1 MKLDQF
7 KWKYKS
13 RLKRNHR
20 NPPTCDIAATHNST
34 NTHLSGLHTVKQ
46 KYRHINHFFM
56 KSVTLGHTPDADDAF
71 MFYGIASGNIR
82 SPSFEIK
89 HVIEDIEKLNKRA
102 INHELDI
109 TAISAHAYGFIK
121 DYVILNS
128 GGSFGINY
136 GPIVISKMNIELK
149 HLHRYKIGIPGK
161 MTSANL
167 LLKLA
172 IGNFNGVEIIFNEIP
187 KYVSSGLVDA
197 GIVIHEA
204 QISLG
209 AEFQKI
215 LDLGRWWHDFTQGMP
230 VPLGINV
237 ISNRSLTIK
246 EIIEFDEL
254 FKSSIVYGLD
264 NLDDALEFA
273 MQFGRGNP
281 KSLIEKFVKMYVNDL
296 TINMNQEGKNSIIK
310 MLKEA
315 KSSNILSFEQL
326 LFIDSNRQKIERYY

>member
-1 MKLDQF
+1 ML
-7 KWKYKS
+7 
-13 RLKRNHR
+13 
-20 NPPTCDIAATHNST
+20 
-34 NTHLSGLHTVKQ
+34 TVKQ
-46 KYRHINHFFM
+46 KYRHNNHFFM
-56 KSVTLGHTPDADDAF
+56 KSITLGHTPDADDAF

-82 SPSFEIK
+82 SPTFEIK
-89 HVIEDIEKLNKRA
+89 HVIEDIEKLNERA
-102 INHELDI
+102 INHELDV
-109 TAISAHAYGFIK
+109 TAISAHAYGFTK

-136 GPIVISKMNIELK
+136 GPIVISKKNIDLK
-149 HLHRYKIGIPGK
+149 DLHRYKIGIPGK

-172 IGNFNGVEIIFNEIP
+172 IGNFNGVEVIFNEIP

-197 GIVIHEA
+197 GVVIHEA

-209 AEFQKI
+209 AEYQKI
-215 LDLGRWWHDFTQGMP
+215 LDLGRWWHDYTHGMP

-237 ISNRSLTIK
+237 ISNRSLTIN

-254 FKSSIVYGLD
+254 FKSSIVYGLK

-273 MQFGRGNP
+273 MRFGRGNP

-310 MLKEA
+310 MLQKA
-315 KSSNILSFEQL
+315 KSSNILSFDQL
-326 LFIDSNRQKIERYY
+326 LFIDSNHQKIERYF